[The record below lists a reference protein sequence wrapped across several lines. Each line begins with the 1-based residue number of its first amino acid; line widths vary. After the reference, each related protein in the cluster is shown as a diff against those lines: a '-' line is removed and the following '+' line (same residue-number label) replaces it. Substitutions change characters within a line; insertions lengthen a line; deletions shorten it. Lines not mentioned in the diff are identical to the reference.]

1 MFENYSASV
10 QKILKKIN
18 AKIGDRIKIIKAG
31 KSYEGLL
38 MPRCEIGDSNCI
50 VIKLDS
56 GYNISIIAE
65 RIKIQKSKMPEPKEL
80 EFELGKRKTFL
91 IKKLKFDPA
100 KPSVS
105 LIATGGTI
113 ASRVDYKTGGV
124 YMLMK
129 PEEFLLNI
137 PELHEIA
144 NFKKIL
150 NPLNKA
156 SEDMDYKDWQVIA
169 KLAAKELNKG
179 DNLIITHG
187 TDTLHY
193 TAAALSFMLKDL
205 SKPVVLVGAQRSSD
219 RGSADTAM
227 NLICSTHAALSD
239 IAEVGICMHG
249 TMADDF
255 CLFHKGVRVRKMH
268 STRRDAF
275 WTINDTPLAKIW
287 PDGKI
292 EILNKSYKKR
302 ADTKVTADTKFEPKV
317 ALLKA
322 YPNSEPEI
330 LNFLVSK
337 GYKGFVIEGT
347 GMGHVPT
354 QAEKSWI
361 PAIKKIIKDGV
372 PVVIAPQTLFG
383 RINTTV
389 YRNLRIL
396 FHEAGAIPAADML
409 PEVAFIKL
417 SWILGHTKDLEKI
430 RKLMAEN
437 IAGEISA
444 RSLPTNF
451 LV

>member
-1 MFENYSASV
+1 
-10 QKILKKIN
+10 
-18 AKIGDRIKIIKAG
+18 
-31 KSYEGLL
+31 
-38 MPRCEIGDSNCI
+38 
-50 VIKLDS
+50 
-56 GYNISIIAE
+56 
-65 RIKIQKSKMPEPKEL
+65 
-80 EFELGKRKTFL
+80 
-91 IKKLKFDPA
+91 
-100 KPSVS
+100 
-105 LIATGGTI
+105 
-113 ASRVDYKTGGV
+113 
-124 YMLMK
+124 MLMK

-150 NPLNKA
+150 NPFNKA
-156 SEDMDYKDWQVIA
+156 SEDMGYKDWQVIA

-179 DNLIITHG
+179 NNLIITHG

-193 TAAALSFMLKDL
+193 TAAALSFMLKNL
-205 SKPVVLVGAQRSSD
+205 SKPVILVGAQRSSD
-219 RGSADTAM
+219 RGSADTTM

-268 STRRDAF
+268 TTRRDAF
-275 WTINDTPLAKIW
+275 RTVNDVPLAKIW

-354 QAEKSWI
+354 FAEESWI
-361 PAIKKIIKDGV
+361 PAIKKIIKGGI
-372 PVVIAPQTLFG
+372 PVVIASQTLFG

-396 FHEAGAIPAADML
+396 FHEAGAIPAEDMF
-409 PEVAFIKL
+409 PEVAYIKL
-417 SWILGHTKDLEKI
+417 SWILGHTKNLEKI
-430 RKLMAEN
+430 RKLMATN

-444 RSLPTNF
+444 RSLPTSF
-451 LV
+451 MV